1 MNIGN
6 YRAAMSN
13 LSMLLQV
20 RERVEG
26 EVKASA
32 RNDDEHR
39 TKPTGGVAARA
50 ELSKDGRGQGWSNGG
65 CTAAELGSVE
75 WPLDRQ
81 G

>member
-1 MNIGN
+1 MNSGN

-39 TKPTGGVAARA
+39 TKPNGGGVAARA

-65 CTAAELGSVE
+65 ARLRS
-75 WPLDRQ
+75 LDLLTR
-81 G
+81 

>member
-39 TKPTGGVAARA
+39 TKPTGGRCCKGRTFERRA
-50 ELSKDGRGQGWSNGG
+50 GPGVEQWGVHG
-65 CTAAELGSVE
+65 CGA
-75 WPLDRQ
+75 WIC
-81 G
+81 

>member
-1 MNIGN
+1 MNSGN

-39 TKPTGGVAARA
+39 TKPNGGALLQGQNFRKTGGAR
-50 ELSKDGRGQGWSNGG
+50 GG
-65 CTAAELGSVE
+65 AMGVHGCGA
-75 WPLDRQ
+75 
-81 G
+81 